1 MPNRNLA
8 DIRNHYQRDALD
20 WNNLPDNPFTAFE
33 TWMQAAISANLYEP
47 TAMTLATVDDNN
59 QPHARIVLLK
69 GLDNG
74 FIFYTNYR
82 SPKGQDIDHNP
93 KAACT
98 FFWPELE
105 RQVRIE
111 GEVQKVSA
119 DMSDTYFNSRPK
131 DSQLAAC
138 ASAQGTVIADRA
150 ELENNFNK
158 IVQTFADRPITRPA
172 HWGGYRL
179 IPTRF
184 EFWQGRPNRLHD
196 RLVFRLTNDVWE
208 RERLSP

>member
-20 WNNLPDNPFTAFE
+20 WSNLPSHPFTAFE
-33 TWMQAAISANLYEP
+33 QWMQTAIAAKLYEP
-47 TAMTLATVDDNN
+47 TAMTLATVDNN
-59 QPHARIVLLK
+59 HQPHARIVLLK
-69 GLDNG
+69 GMDSG
-74 FIFYTNYR
+74 FVFYTNYD
-82 SPKGQDIDHNP
+82 SPKGQEIAQNP

-111 GEVQKVSA
+111 GVLAKVS
-119 DMSDTYFNSRPK
+119 DSLSDTYFSSRPK

-138 ASAQGTVIADRA
+138 ASAQGKVIADRA
-150 ELENNFNK
+150 ELESNFDKIAQQFANK
-158 IVQTFADRPITRPA
+158 TITRPA
-172 HWGGYRL
+172 NWGGYRL
-179 IPTRF
+179 TPTRF

-196 RLVFRLTNDVWE
+196 RLVFRLVHDAWQQ
-208 RERLSP
+208 ERLSP